1 MKTAEKQQQIEKH
14 IQALMDILQIEKTD
28 STADTPKR
36 VAKMLVDEICIGLD
50 KTKFPAY
57 KMFNLQEN
65 SNTNDPIVVSN
76 IKIFSICEH
85 HLLPFIGSATFK
97 YVPNDKVIGLSKI
110 PRIIDFLSRKPQL
123 QERLTCEIFTT
134 FSKILATDNIS
145 IELTCEHLCV
155 KMRGAEDNCI
165 MTTQKNGGCFKK
177 MP

>member
-50 KTKFPAY
+50 ETKFPAY

-65 SNTNDPIVVSN
+65 SNTNEPIVVSN

-85 HLLPFIGSATFK
+85 HLLPFIGTATFK
-97 YVPNDKVIGLSKI
+97 YIPNKD
-110 PRIIDFLSRKPQL
+110 D
-123 QERLTCEIFTT
+123 
-134 FSKILATDNIS
+134 ADNS
-145 IELTCEHLCV
+145 
-155 KMRGAEDNCI
+155 
-165 MTTQKNGGCFKK
+165 
-177 MP
+177 